1 MDNHCSIET
10 KCIHSG
16 WNPGNGEARQIPIY
30 QSTTFKYDSADEMG
44 KLFDL
49 EANGYFYTRLQNP
62 TNDAVAARIADL
74 EGGVGAI
81 LTSSGQAATFF
92 SIFNICEAGGHIICT
107 SEIYGGTF
115 NLAGVTL
122 KKMGIDCTFVSADA
136 DDEELDAAF
145 RPNTKLVFAES
156 ISNPALV
163 VLDIERFAK
172 AAHRHGV
179 PLIVDNTF
187 ATPVNCRPFAWGA
200 DIVTHS
206 TTKYM
211 DGHAVQVGGCIVD
224 SGNFDWEAHADKFPG
239 LTTPDESYHGITYT
253 KKFGKLAYITKATS
267 QLMRD
272 LGAIPSPMNC
282 YLLGVNLESLPL
294 RMERHCSNA
303 LAIARHLKANEKIAE
318 NVVGGYKK
326 IEDTVVNGY
335 KKIEDTFVG
344 GYKKIEDK
352 FVDEFLTRDGE
363 TVEEAKQ
370 RLAAEV
376 EERNEKQN
384 PQG

>member
-1 MDNHCSIET
+1 MDRNYSIET

-49 EANGYFYTRLQNP
+49 EANGYFYTRMQNP

-156 ISNPALV
+156 ISNRPWWFWTLS
-163 VLDIERFAK
+163 VLPR
-172 AAHRHGV
+172 R
-179 PLIVDNTF
+179 PT
-187 ATPVNCRPFAWGA
+187 ATVCP
-200 DIVTHS
+200 
-206 TTKYM
+206 
-211 DGHAVQVGGCIVD
+211 
-224 SGNFDWEAHADKFPG
+224 
-239 LTTPDESYHGITYT
+239 
-253 KKFGKLAYITKATS
+253 
-267 QLMRD
+267 
-272 LGAIPSPMNC
+272 
-282 YLLGVNLESLPL
+282 
-294 RMERHCSNA
+294 
-303 LAIARHLKANEKIAE
+303 
-318 NVVGGYKK
+318 
-326 IEDTVVNGY
+326 
-335 KKIEDTFVG
+335 
-344 GYKKIEDK
+344 
-352 FVDEFLTRDGE
+352 
-363 TVEEAKQ
+363 
-370 RLAAEV
+370 
-376 EERNEKQN
+376 
-384 PQG
+384 